1 MNFNSYIKNNWVSK
15 CLLSIL
21 IIAFIL
27 SSISGI
33 IFMTNKYNVVVVDNK
48 KVNINEFVRVLNGEK
63 QKIFAYNQDMSQI
76 DFLNSREFMI
86 MTLNN
91 VVNSSLLDKEIEN
104 YRINEPNEIILSK
117 IYKEHYFYMDNKFD
131 ITKLRNLLK
140 NYNMT
145 EYDYME
151 MIRINDNIEFLESLI
166 SGIGVNNLIAV
177 GVFNIENKYKEISLF
192 SINKK
197 LLKVDDV
204 EASEADIKEYYN
216 KNIDKFTILESR
228 KVDYIK
234 IDDFKA
240 DDVSKVEEL
249 LSTSNNIADVA
260 KNLNLEVNSFDYV
273 DATKAND
280 LLKKY
285 NIGDIFSYKVN
296 DFSGV
301 KTVDNALYVFSVVD
315 IKNERVQTL
324 EEVKNDIR
332 NIIVTEAMNNNYK
345 KVVLNYINDYRNG
358 GYKNNILTVK
368 GFKIKK
374 DKVSKNKESN
384 YDKNFVDE
392 VLASKNMETTG
403 VFLNENDVY
412 FAFVNDEGIVGE
424 DDDSFV
430 SINLVEQDL
439 EASMLDDIK
448 RQYTGYLT
456 NKKYNVK
463 VNYKLLD
470 LIRRQ

>member
-1 MNFNSYIKNNWVSK
+1 M
-15 CLLSIL
+15 
-21 IIAFIL
+21 
-27 SSISGI
+27 
-33 IFMTNKYNVVVVDNK
+33 
-48 KVNINEFVRVLNGEK
+48 
-63 QKIFAYNQDMSQI
+63 
-76 DFLNSREFMI
+76 
-86 MTLNN
+86 
-91 VVNSSLLDKEIEN
+91 
-104 YRINEPNEIILSK
+104 
-117 IYKEHYFYMDNKFD
+117 
-131 ITKLRNLLK
+131 
-140 NYNMT
+140 
-145 EYDYME
+145 
-151 MIRINDNIEFLESLI
+151 
-166 SGIGVNNLIAV
+166 
-177 GVFNIENKYKEISLF
+177 F

>member
-117 IYKEHYFYMDNKFD
+117 IYKEHYFYTDNKFD

>member
-117 IYKEHYFYMDNKFD
+117 IYKEHYFYTDNKFD

-285 NIGDIFSYKVN
+285 NIGDIVSYKVN